1 METSPIIAELD
12 PLRNIIVRLLAG
24 RVNGPVHQL
33 HLQRSVQRFGQRI
46 VEADA
51 GAAHGLPDSQA
62 FQGAGELG
70 RGIITSAVRMEYR
83 PFRQIRVPGR
93 HRDSNGDERGL
104 VVIVHRPPDYHAGRA
119 VNDQGEVKPPFPG
132 RDIRDVTDHFLA
144 GLSRGE
150 ITVYQIGDRPGLA
163 LLGQRVPP
171 RPGLA
176 GHQVQLPHELAD
188 QLVADLLAA
197 ADQGRVHAPVPV
209 FFPVGL
215 EQRLDLDF
223 QQLAP
228 LRCGRFRPRPPVVV
242 SGFRYSQPFAHLHDG
257 GSVARCG
264 LVGVLRVDELVFL
277 GHRCSLAKYAAAF
290 FRNAFSI
297 SRSRTRRSSSRTRSA
312 SGISDGSG
320 CPASFFRYSLTQNP
334 RVVSLT
340 PISRATSAIVRGGV
354 ESTTF
359 LAACS
364 LNSGLYL
371 FGFPDTRSR
380 SFPERILLDTLSGKS
395 WAPQCPGSGSGCAG
409 RRRAAAGR
417 SGPTTPHLTCGTT
430 SGSCPAR
437 HPATS

>member
-33 HLQRSVQRFGQRI
+33 HLQRSVHRFGQRI

-150 ITVYQIGDRPGLA
+150 ITVYQIGD
-163 LLGQRVPP
+163 

-297 SRSRTRRSSSRTRSA
+297 SRSRTRRSISRTRSA

-380 SFPERILLDTLSGKS
+380 SFPERILLDPLSGKS
-395 WAPQCPGSGSGCAG
+395 WAPQTATSPRPGP
-409 RRRAAAGR
+409 RR
-417 SGPTTPHLTCGTT
+417 PTTRLP
-430 SGSCPAR
+430 SR
-437 HPATS
+437 